1 MPEVL
6 EIQVKPDYILV
17 TYTGEF
23 NVAAAE
29 RAIDGSLQAGSTHNL
44 SKILIDCRRMT
55 GRLSIMDR
63 YQVAVSGQRM
73 AGKLTRVALVRQEE
87 GSPLDRFTETVAR
100 NRGVNLKLFSEI
112 DEAVAWLMA

>member
-73 AGKLTRVALVRQEE
+73 AGKLTRVALVRQEG

-100 NRGVNLKLFSEI
+100 NRGVNLKLFNEI
-112 DEAVAWLMA
+112 DEAVAWLKA